1 MRDSLLS
8 ASQLWSTADID
19 CQFANV
25 RALQLPP
32 DANGHRTL
40 LPFIRRGGLFEWH
53 VIRSAPSAA
62 RARTL
67 AIHSSKAT
75 SHIQ

>member
-8 ASQLWSTADID
+8 VSQLWTTAGTD
-19 CQFANV
+19 CHFADV
-25 RALQLPP
+25 RALLLPP
-32 DANGHRTL
+32 GADGHRTL

-53 VIRSAPSAA
+53 VIRSDSPALPA
-62 RARTL
+62 RSL
-67 AIHSSKAT
+67 AIHSSRAT